1 MGYYYNIPL
10 TNRKEKMT
18 NKVDLNN
25 IPENFVITYYAKK
38 HKKIITRNGSWT
50 KPTDFMTTGKA
61 FTNSLDEANKFL
73 SALTLLEDSK
83 HITWHIVKHDFNEPL
98 ILTKEVA

>member
-18 NKVDLNN
+18 NKVDINN
-25 IPENFVITYYAKK
+25 IPENFVITYYANK

-50 KPTDFMTTGKA
+50 KPTDIMTTGKA
-61 FTNSLDEANKFL
+61 FISKNGVVCFIYWDNDAEPDEKGNQWRMAKNPMTIK
-73 SALTLLEDSK
+73 ATQTIEG
-83 HITWHIVKHDFNEPL
+83 
-98 ILTKEVA
+98 

>member
-1 MGYYYNIPL
+1 
-10 TNRKEKMT
+10 MT

-25 IPENFVITYYAKK
+25 IPENFVITYYANK

-61 FTNSLDEANKFL
+61 FISKNGVVCFIYWDNDAEPDERQPMANGKKSNDNKSNTNNRGINDIL
-73 SALTLLEDSK
+73 
-83 HITWHIVKHDFNEPL
+83 FN
-98 ILTKEVA
+98 

>member
-1 MGYYYNIPL
+1 
-10 TNRKEKMT
+10 MT

-61 FTNSLDEANKFL
+61 FISKNGVVCFIYWDNDAEPDEKGNQWRMAINPMTIK
-73 SALTLLEDSK
+73 ATQTIEG
-83 HITWHIVKHDFNEPL
+83 E
-98 ILTKEVA
+98 

>member
-1 MGYYYNIPL
+1 
-10 TNRKEKMT
+10 MT

-50 KPTDFMTTGKA
+50 KPTDIMTTGKA
-61 FTNSLDEANKFL
+61 FISKNGKVCFVYWDLDQNGWRMATELITIKAERN
-73 SALTLLEDSK
+73 AWYTL
-83 HITWHIVKHDFNEPL
+83 
-98 ILTKEVA
+98 

>member
-38 HKKIITRNGSWT
+38 HKKILQEMEVGQSQ
-50 KPTDFMTTGKA
+50 M
-61 FTNSLDEANKFL
+61 
-73 SALTLLEDSK
+73 
-83 HITWHIVKHDFNEPL
+83 
-98 ILTKEVA
+98 IL

>member
-1 MGYYYNIPL
+1 
-10 TNRKEKMT
+10 MT
-18 NKVDLNN
+18 NKIDLNN

-61 FTNSLDEANKFL
+61 FISKNGKVCFVYWDLDQNGWRMATEL
-73 SALTLLEDSK
+73 
-83 HITWHIVKHDFNEPL
+83 ITIKAERN
-98 ILTKEVA
+98 A